1 MQPDPSLTAKILP
14 LEELLPRLA
23 RERAGRAVVFTNGC
37 FDILHP
43 GHVDLLCRARALGGL
58 LVVGLNSDGSVRGLK
73 GLERPAVAWRDRA
86 LVLAG
91 LACVDFVTGFD
102 SPTPL
107 ALIEAIVPDV
117 LVKGGDWP
125 VEAIVGREA
134 VLAAGGR
141 VLSLP
146 LLPGYSTTAIIER
159 IMASRGA

>member
-86 LVLAG
+86 LVL
-91 LACVDFVTGFD
+91 
-102 SPTPL
+102 
-107 ALIEAIVPDV
+107 
-117 LVKGGDWP
+117 
-125 VEAIVGREA
+125 R
-134 VLAAGGR
+134 
-141 VLSLP
+141 
-146 LLPGYSTTAIIER
+146 TAEPPR
-159 IMASRGA
+159 